1 MSAAAPPSDP
11 AGDPP
16 GHPDVEIIEA
26 ATAFER
32 FLRMDVVRFR
42 HRRFSGE
49 WSQPLTHDVLRRG
62 QAVAVAL
69 YDPDRDAVVLVE
81 QLRLPALLAGASP
94 WQIEVVAG
102 LVDAGEPPELVAV
115 RETREES
122 GLALGGELVPIQRY
136 LPSPGASDESVLL
149 FCARVDAT
157 AAAGVHGLAQ
167 EGEDIRVVVKTM
179 AEVEAMLDAGSIEN
193 GHTLVTLYW
202 LVRHR
207 DELRRRWGAA

>member
-1 MSAAAPPSDP
+1 MSVGRLPSSRSGHPPS
-11 AGDPP
+11 
-16 GHPDVEIIEA
+16 HPDVEIIEA

-49 WSQPLTHDVLRRG
+49 WSEPLTHDVLRRG
-62 QAVAVAL
+62 QAVAVVL

-102 LVDAGEPPELVAV
+102 LIDAGEPPQSVAI
-115 RETREES
+115 RETREEA

-157 AAAGVHGLAQ
+157 AASGVHGLPE

-179 AEVEAMLDAGSIEN
+179 AEIEAMLDAGAVEN
-193 GHTLVTLYW
+193 GHTLVALYW

-207 DELRRRWGAA
+207 AELRRRWG

>member
-1 MSAAAPPSDP
+1 MSAAAPPS
-11 AGDPP
+11 DPP

-115 RETREES
+115 RETREEA

-167 EGEDIRVVVKTM
+167 EGEDIRVVVKSM
-179 AEVEAMLDAGSIEN
+179 AEIEALLDAGAIEN
-193 GHTLVTLYW
+193 GHTLVALYW

-207 DELRRRWGAA
+207 DELRRRWA

>member
-1 MSAAAPPSDP
+1 MSAGRLPSSRSGHPPS
-11 AGDPP
+11 
-16 GHPDVEIIEA
+16 HPDVEIIEA

-32 FLRMDVVRFR
+32 FLRMEVVRFR

-49 WSQPLTHDVLRRG
+49 WSEPLTHDVLRRG
-62 QAVAVAL
+62 QAVAVVL

-102 LVDAGEPPELVAV
+102 LIDAGEPPQSVAI
-115 RETREES
+115 RETREEA

-157 AAAGVHGLAQ
+157 AASGVHGLPE

-179 AEVEAMLDAGSIEN
+179 AEIEAMLDAGAVEN
-193 GHTLVTLYW
+193 GHTLVALYW

-207 DELRRRWGAA
+207 DELRRRWG

>member
-1 MSAAAPPSDP
+1 MSVGRLPSSRSGHPPS
-11 AGDPP
+11 
-16 GHPDVEIIEA
+16 HPDVEIIEA

-49 WSQPLTHDVLRRG
+49 WSEPLTHDVLRRG
-62 QAVAVAL
+62 QAVAVVL

-102 LVDAGEPPELVAV
+102 LIDAGEPPQSVAI
-115 RETREES
+115 RETREEA

-157 AAAGVHGLAQ
+157 AASGVHGLPE

-179 AEVEAMLDAGSIEN
+179 AEIEAMLDAGAVEN
-193 GHTLVTLYW
+193 GHTLVALYW

-207 DELRRRWGAA
+207 NELRRRWG

>member
-1 MSAAAPPSDP
+1 MSVGRLPSSRSGHPPS
-11 AGDPP
+11 
-16 GHPDVEIIEA
+16 HPDVEIIEA

-49 WSQPLTHDVLRRG
+49 WSEPLTHDVLRRG
-62 QAVAVAL
+62 QAVAVVL

-102 LVDAGEPPELVAV
+102 LIDAGEPPQSVAI
-115 RETREES
+115 RETREEA

-157 AAAGVHGLAQ
+157 AASGVHGLPE

-179 AEVEAMLDAGSIEN
+179 AEIEAMLDAGAVEN
-193 GHTLVTLYW
+193 GHTLVALYW

-207 DELRRRWGAA
+207 DELRGRWG

>member
-1 MSAAAPPSDP
+1 MSVGRLPSSRSGHPPS
-11 AGDPP
+11 
-16 GHPDVEIIEA
+16 HPDVEIIEA

-32 FLRMDVVRFR
+32 FLRMEVVRFR

-49 WSQPLTHDVLRRG
+49 WSEPLTHDVLRRG
-62 QAVAVAL
+62 QAVAVVL

-102 LVDAGEPPELVAV
+102 LIDAGEPPQSVAI
-115 RETREES
+115 RETREEA

-157 AAAGVHGLAQ
+157 AASGVHGLPE

-179 AEVEAMLDAGSIEN
+179 AEIEAMLDAGAVEN
-193 GHTLVTLYW
+193 GHTLVALYW

-207 DELRRRWGAA
+207 DELRRRWG